1 MIFLTKD
8 KPFTWEWVKNYSLI
22 ILGAFIMASGY
33 VYFITPFKIVPGGV
47 FGISIVIHYMTQG
60 LFAFAPDGLPVG
72 AMGLIMNI
80 PLTIVGV
87 RILGPRFGF
96 KTVVGFFLVS
106 AFIDFQTYFWGD
118 KPLVPDDALLSAIFG
133 AVLIGFG
140 LGIIFRSKATTGG
153 SDILAMIFQKYTKL
167 PVGQLLIYIDSVI
180 VLFGLI
186 VFKDWKIPLY
196 SWLVIFITG
205 KVIDAT
211 MQGINY
217 NKAMFIIS
225 DHYEEIRIKIIENLS
240 RGATSIPIKGMY
252 KGTERNMIFVNV
264 PRREMVILMQYI
276 KEIDKNA
283 FLTVFDAYD
292 IYGEGFKPFDD

>member
-1 MIFLTKD
+1 
-8 KPFTWEWVKNYSLI
+8 
-22 ILGAFIMASGY
+22 MASGY

-47 FGISIVIHYMTQG
+47 FGISIVIHYITQG

-80 PLTIVGV
+80 PLTIIGV

-118 KPLVPDDALLSAIFG
+118 KPLVADDVLLSAIFG

-153 SDILAMIFQKYTKL
+153 SDILAMIIQKYTKL
-167 PVGQLLIYIDSVI
+167 PLGQLLIYIDSVI
-180 VLFGLI
+180 VLIGLA

-225 DHYEEIRIKIIENLS
+225 DHYEEIRVKIIENLS

>member
-1 MIFLTKD
+1 
-8 KPFTWEWVKNYSLI
+8 
-22 ILGAFIMASGY
+22 MASGY

-47 FGISIVIHYMTQG
+47 FGISIVIHYITQG
-60 LFAFAPDGLPVG
+60 FFAFAPDGLPVG

-80 PLTIVGV
+80 PLTIIGV

-153 SDILAMIFQKYTKL
+153 SDILAMIIQKYTKL
-167 PVGQLLIYIDSVI
+167 PLGQLLIYIDSVI
-180 VLFGLI
+180 VLFGLV

-292 IYGEGFKPFDD
+292 IYGEGFKPFDE